1 MRRKEF
7 NIFVPSGLDLWPL
20 DLKYASPVNFVQRY
34 VFTEL
39 EVTMAFPISTK
50 SEAHDE
56 PTDGQTC
63 GVQQNAVS

>member
-1 MRRKEF
+1 MSYAQKKSL
-7 NIFVPSGLDLWPL
+7 IFSFLAALT
-20 DLKYASPVNFVQRY
+20 F
-34 VFTEL
+34 EL

-50 SEAHDE
+50 SEAHDG